1 MSNSGG
7 LVQLINDSNT
17 DEFLAKK
24 DDYDELFKN
33 YEKTN
38 KMAKTPNKK

>member
-7 LVQLINDSNT
+7 LVQLINESNT

-24 DDYDELFKN
+24 DNYDEAWFSG
-33 YEKTN
+33 
-38 KMAKTPNKK
+38 

>member
-7 LVQLINDSNT
+7 LVQLINESNT

-24 DDYDELFKN
+24 DNYDELFKN

-38 KMAKTPNKK
+38 KMGKLLNK